1 MARRQSTGSR
11 NRSPDGRCGL
21 TKTPATGP
29 TKAKGQQ
36 EEDGA
41 KGDGARGGVH
51 AKGHLAEDGEARQQ
65 IAEMLSRVASQSLRK
80 AGMSRAWGT
89 PEGVAYGVLQ
99 LHVIRGKISWY
110 TLAVSEQISRGENK
124 HVNRKIFVERA
135 PGRGI
140 LFMVWREAQS
150 QVNRR
155 MPFSLLL

>member
-80 AGMSRAWGT
+80 AGMSRAWGA
-89 PEGVAYGVLQ
+89 PEGAILVFQ

-124 HVNRKIFVERA
+124 HVDTKIFVERA
-135 PGRGI
+135 LRHGI

>member
-80 AGMSRAWGT
+80 AGMSRAWGA
-89 PEGVAYGVLQ
+89 PEGGHTGIAITCNPWKDFLVYACGERADLQ
-99 LHVIRGKISWY
+99 
-110 TLAVSEQISRGENK
+110 RGE
-124 HVNRKIFVERA
+124 
-135 PGRGI
+135 
-140 LFMVWREAQS
+140 
-150 QVNRR
+150 
-155 MPFSLLL
+155 